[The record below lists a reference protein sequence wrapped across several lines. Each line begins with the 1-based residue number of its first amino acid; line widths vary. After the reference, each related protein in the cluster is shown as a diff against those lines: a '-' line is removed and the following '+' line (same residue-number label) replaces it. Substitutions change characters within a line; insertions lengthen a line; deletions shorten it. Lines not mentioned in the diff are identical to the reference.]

1 MTDQIM
7 VSTLLRLNWYNPPV
21 IILEKKKRVPSMTDQ
36 ITVSTLICVNLHNP
50 PVILLEKKKKGSE
63 HDWSDNGLNSS
74 SFELI

>member
-1 MTDQIM
+1 
-7 VSTLLRLNWYNPPV
+7 
-21 IILEKKKRVPSMTDQ
+21 MTDQ
-36 ITVSTLICVNLHNP
+36 ITVSIWFALNWYNP